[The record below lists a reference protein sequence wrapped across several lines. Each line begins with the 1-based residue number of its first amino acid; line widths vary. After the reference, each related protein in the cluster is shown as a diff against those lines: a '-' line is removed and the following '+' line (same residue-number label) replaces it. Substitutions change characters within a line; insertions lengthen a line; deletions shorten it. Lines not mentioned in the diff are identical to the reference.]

1 MYAFA
6 SIWRKISRIRFRRT
20 RYKLRMLW
28 SHIRREP
35 LDTRLRLFF
44 DFWAQNHKGEKME
57 RDHLCLTAKAI
68 ERMRLTPGD
77 RVLDLGC
84 GEGLA
89 SRLISGQL
97 SGCPHRVLG
106 IDISDE
112 MLRRARTKSNHLPQV
127 DFLSGSAEHIPC
139 EQGAFTKV
147 LSVEAFYYF
156 GNQERV
162 LDELLRVLAPSGWL
176 FLVIC
181 HYADYPQST
190 HIKNKVQVP
199 VHIRSAVEYKT
210 MMRRGGWEQIEAEE
224 LILDSEAGSRNRGHD
239 RALLLIAQ
247 RTAVASLKR
256 GLADGNYGVTADRQ
270 SEQQSDPSAVL
281 R

>member
-1 MYAFA
+1 
-6 SIWRKISRIRFRRT
+6 
-20 RYKLRMLW
+20 MLW
-28 SHIRREP
+28 SYIRRES
-35 LDTRLRLFF
+35 LDMRLRLFF
-44 DFWAQNHKGEKME
+44 DFWAENHKGEKME
-57 RDHLCLTAKAI
+57 RDHLCLTAKTI
-68 ERMRLTPGD
+68 ERMQLSPGD

-89 SRLISGQL
+89 SRLISAQL
-97 SGCPHRVLG
+97 SGHPHRVLG

-112 MLRRARTKSNHLPQV
+112 MLRRARTKSSHLPEV

-139 EQGAFTKV
+139 GDGVFTKV

-156 GNQERV
+156 GNQELV
-162 LDELLRVLAPSGWL
+162 LDELQRVLAPSGWL

-181 HYADYPQST
+181 HYADYPQSA

-199 VHIRSAVEYKT
+199 VHIRSAVEYRT
-210 MMRRGGWEQIEAEE
+210 MMQRGGWNQIQAEE
-224 LILDSEAGSRNRGHD
+224 LIVDLEPGSQHRGHD

-247 RTAVASLKR
+247 RPPISTLR
-256 GLADGNYGVTADRQ
+256 PGLTGGADIVGAGGHSQAE
-270 SEQQSDPSAVL
+270 SEPSAVL